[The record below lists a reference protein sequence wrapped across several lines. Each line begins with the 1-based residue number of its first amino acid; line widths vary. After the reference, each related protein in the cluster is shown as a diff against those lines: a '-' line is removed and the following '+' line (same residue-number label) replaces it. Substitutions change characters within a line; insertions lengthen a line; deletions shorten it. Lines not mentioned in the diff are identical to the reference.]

1 MSIMRNE
8 IPKPLN
14 VNFMLEAI
22 SNPNLTSLLQTGQFP
37 LSSKLLTAQSTQIP
51 SQTSKPNNALSK
63 SDDFTMSLLPSL
75 GFNPPKPP
83 PMLNTQTNDGT
94 NCVFYPNGQ
103 IALLIVNVF
112 GYTVENAPTP
122 GANAPGSNHD
132 QPTARQSHSVLSTHH
147 STSVTG
153 PTATAHQQHQQP
165 QNAAPNK
172 EINLGPTLAPHSV
185 KNSYTTVVYDT
196 TNTHLM
202 QRSAKSLKNM
212 DGTGSESRLKSCSES
227 SFSQVPVLAI
237 ITSSGA
243 CVCYRKNGYAK
254 WDILLI
260 IIRTFL
266 KPIFEPKMR
275 TFFQDSYA
283 TNKEAVYAIRKEPLI
298 INGNGTNYVW
308 LIIKSSKTI
317 C

>member
-22 SNPNLTSLLQTGQFP
+22 SNPNLASLLQTGQLH

-51 SQTSKPNNALSK
+51 SQSGKSNNTLSK
-63 SDDFTMSLLPSL
+63 SDDLTMSLLPSL

-83 PMLNTQTNDGT
+83 PLLNTQTNDGT

-103 IALLIVNVF
+103 MAVLVVNVF

-122 GANAPGSNHD
+122 GTNASTSNHE
-132 QPTARQSHSVLSTHH
+132 QPTARQSHSVLSNHH
-147 STSVTG
+147 STINSVIGST
-153 PTATAHQQHQQP
+153 TTTHQQHQQQ
-165 QNAAPNK
+165 QNVASK
-172 EINLGPTLAPHSV
+172 ETNLGPVLAPHSV

-196 TNTHLM
+196 TNTHLL

-243 CVCYRKNGYAK
+243 CVCYRKNGY
-254 WDILLI
+254 
-260 IIRTFL
+260 
-266 KPIFEPKMR
+266 PK
-275 TFFQDSYA
+275 
-283 TNKEAVYAIRKEPLI
+283 
-298 INGNGTNYVW
+298 
-308 LIIKSSKTI
+308 
-317 C
+317 